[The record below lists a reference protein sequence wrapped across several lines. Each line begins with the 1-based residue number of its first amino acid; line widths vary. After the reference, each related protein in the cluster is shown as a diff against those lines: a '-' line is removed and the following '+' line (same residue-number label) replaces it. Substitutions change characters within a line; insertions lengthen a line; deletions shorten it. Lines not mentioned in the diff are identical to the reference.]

1 MAQLFGKNYQET
13 GKSSSPLLLRSNG
26 EIKLQWGNKFIDL
39 IKNGKLNS
47 QSDNILFTVSTKNDI
62 NKDGIYL
69 VTEDNSIWFSLNG
82 TILQLSNTDSDTT
95 YISYMVEQKTTAE
108 QKYQALTNIG
118 FYYKTL
124 EEAQQANLTAGII
137 FNQADNK
144 FYIIKEG
151 TITEYQNSSSSENL
165 SNLDELYIEDMHIY
179 KDGTMKINSTELTFY
194 IENNQTMTLQ
204 NSNIL
209 LNSRTTLYKGLYSVT
224 YKQNQSGY
232 GLYETD
238 SKSILEVDSI
248 KWRNIENELPT
259 LESTID
265 EIYDYNESN
274 VITSCKYYENNIK
287 GFLKYPNQ
295 YKVGDYIF
303 IALNVDYYTYVV
315 TITTSD
321 EEDGNQTLS
330 INQTVP
336 SDHIL
341 TLTDVNGVKY
351 SFSGSNTSITGKFN
365 DFESGIMYYN
375 DIEQPEFKIVFG
387 NNSNPKKQLI
397 EFKVL
402 NINQMENSII
412 FDANNESVKNFIID
426 KCYSSRVALSRPS
439 SLYIE
444 NNAITLKERTEKKKN
459 ELTDET
465 TISNITHTKIG
476 EVSEKQFEKQ
486 LNSENPSQYITN
498 QERPNVGIY
507 SDNLI
512 GLNPILYNSIF
523 KGSYPK
529 YTGNI
534 PEKPLDQ
541 TNDQNLLNLKWFKQL
556 YNQLIPIGTI
566 IMFNSIQ
573 NIPDGWHICDGTNG
587 TPNLIGKFIKAGT
600 LLETNETDLDQNN
613 YLTINQE
620 NLPDHSHGSL
630 FSEQEFLTSA
640 YLTKGSSEVS
650 GTFYSA
656 TEGTKIKVQTSYDTL
671 NINNSKVTF
680 DNTPIKVEP
689 NAYSLI
695 FIMKY
700 KDLD

>member
-95 YISYMVEQKTTAE
+95 YISYMTEQKTTAE

-124 EEAQQANLTAGII
+124 EEAQQANIVSGII
-137 FNQADNK
+137 
-144 FYIIKEG
+144 
-151 TITEYQNSSSSENL
+151 
-165 SNLDELYIEDMHIY
+165 YIEGDNSLYYIKDGNLTKYSTESIKQTSNNTFDEIFISDLHIY
-179 KDGTMKINSTELTFY
+179 KNGDMYINL
-194 IENNQTMTLQ
+194 NGQTVVRLQ
-204 NSNIL
+204 NNSVNVLKKLVPQKGIYSFNYDLNNGYALYGSN
-209 LNSRTTLYKGLYSVT
+209 
-224 YKQNQSGY
+224 
-232 GLYETD
+232 

-248 KWRNIENELPT
+248 YWRNIDKELPLT
-259 LESTID
+259 QPVID
-265 EIYDYNESN
+265 EQINYNQVN
-274 VITSCKYYENNIK
+274 IIKYYESIEFNYQIK

-303 IALNVDYYTYVV
+303 ITLNVDYYTYVV

-330 INQTVP
+330 INQAVP
-336 SDHIL
+336 SDYTLI
-341 TLTDVNGVKY
+341 LTDVNGVNY

-365 DFESGIMYYN
+365 DFESGIMYYK

-387 NNSNPKKQLI
+387 NNANPKKQLI

-402 NINQMENSII
+402 NINQTENSII

-426 KCYSSRVALSRPS
+426 KCYNSRVALSRPS

-444 NNAITLKERTEKKKN
+444 NNAITLKERTEKKN

-486 LNSENPSQYITN
+486 LNSENPSQDITN

-556 YNQLIPIGTI
+556 CNQLIPIGTI

-630 FSEQEFLTSA
+630 SSKQEFLTSA

-656 TEGTKIKVQTSYDTL
+656 TEGTKIKVQTSSDTL
-671 NINNSKVTF
+671 NISNSKVTF

>member
-82 TILQLSNTDSDTT
+82 TILQLSDSGTT
-95 YISYMVEQKTTAE
+95 YVSYMTEQKTTAE

-124 EEAQQANLTAGII
+124 EEAQQANIVSGII
-137 FNQADNK
+137 
-144 FYIIKEG
+144 
-151 TITEYQNSSSSENL
+151 
-165 SNLDELYIEDMHIY
+165 YIEGDNNLYYVKDGNLIKYSTESIKQTSDNTFDEIFISDLHIY
-179 KDGTMKINSTELTFY
+179 KNGDMY
-194 IENNQTMTLQ
+194 ISLNDQTVIRLQ
-204 NSNIL
+204 NNSVNIL
-209 LNSRTTLYKGLYSVT
+209 KKLVPQKDIYSFDYNLNKGYA
-224 YKQNQSGY
+224 
-232 GLYETD
+232 LYESN

-248 KWRNIENELPT
+248 HWRNIDNELPT
-259 LESTID
+259 MESIID
-265 EIYDYNESN
+265 EQINYNQAN
-274 VITSCKYYENNIK
+274 IIKYYESIESTSQIK
-287 GFLKYPNQ
+287 GFLKYTNQ
-295 YKVGDYIF
+295 YKVGDYVF

-321 EEDGNQTLS
+321 NGDQTLS

-336 SDHIL
+336 SDYIL

-351 SFSGSNTSITGKFN
+351 SFSGLKTSIIGKFN
-365 DFESGIMYYN
+365 DFKSGTMYYN
-375 DIEQPEFKIVFG
+375 GIEQPEFKIVFG
-387 NNSNPKKQLI
+387 NNANPKKQLI
-397 EFKVL
+397 EFKIL
-402 NINQMENSII
+402 NINQTENSII
-412 FDANNESVKNFIID
+412 FDVNNESLRDSIVNG
-426 KCYSSRVALSRPS
+426 CYNSRIALSRPS

-444 NNAITLKERTEKKKN
+444 NNAITLKERTEKRD
-459 ELTDET
+459 ELTDKT

-486 LNSENPSQYITN
+486 LNPSQNTTN

-534 PEKPLDQ
+534 PERPLDQ

-566 IMFNSIQ
+566 IMFNSTQ
-573 NIPDGWHICDGTNG
+573 NIPDGWHICDGHNG
-587 TPNLIGKFIKAGT
+587 TPNLIGKFIKAGESLT
-600 LLETNETDLDQNN
+600 TNETDLDQNN

-620 NLPDHSHGSL
+620 NLPNHSHGS
-630 FSEQEFLTSA
+630 SSSNQKFLTGA
-640 YLTKGSSEVS
+640 YLTEGSSGIS

-656 TEGTKIKVQTSYDTL
+656 TEGKQIKVETSSSTL
-671 NINNSKVTF
+671 NISDSKTTF
-680 DNTPIKVEP
+680 NNTPIKVEP

-695 FIMKY
+695 FIMKC

>member
-1 MAQLFGKNYQET
+1 MAQLFGKNYQEA

-47 QSDNILFTVSTKNDI
+47 QSDNVLFTVSTINDI

-82 TILQLSNTDSDTT
+82 TILQLSNSGTT
-95 YISYMVEQKTTAE
+95 YVSYMTEQKTTAE

-165 SNLDELYIEDMHIY
+165 SNLDELYIGDMRIY

-209 LNSRTTLYKGLYSVT
+209 LNSRATLYKGLYSVT

-232 GLYETD
+232 GLYETN

-265 EIYDYNESN
+265 EIYDYNEVN
-274 VITSCKYYENNIK
+274 VITSCENYEEKIK
-287 GFLKYPNQ
+287 GFLKYTNQ
-295 YKVGDYIF
+295 YKIGDYIF
-303 IALNVDYYTYVV
+303 IALDINYYTYVV

-321 EEDGNQTLS
+321 NGDQTLN

-336 SDHIL
+336 SNHIL
-341 TLTDVNGVKY
+341 TLTDVNGNKY
-351 SFSGSNTSITGKFN
+351 SFSGSDTSIIGKFN
-365 DFESGIMYYN
+365 DFKNGIMYYN
-375 DIEQPEFKIVFG
+375 GIEQPEFKVVFG
-387 NNSNPKKQLI
+387 ENTNPKKQLI

-402 NINQMENSII
+402 NINQTENSII
-412 FDANNESVKNFIID
+412 FNTDNENLRNSIID
-426 KCYSSRVALSRPS
+426 ECYNSRVALSRPS

-444 NNAITLKERTEKKKN
+444 NNVITLKERTEKKN
-459 ELTDET
+459 ELTDKI
-465 TISNITHTKIG
+465 TIQDITHTKIG
-476 EVSEKQFEKQ
+476 EVSEKQFDKQ
-486 LNSENPSQYITN
+486 LNPVDSSQNTIN

-507 SDNLI
+507 TDNLI
-512 GLNPILYNSIF
+512 GLNPILYNGIF

-529 YTGNI
+529 YTGNV

-556 YNQLIPIGTI
+556 YNQLIPVGTI
-566 IMFNSIQ
+566 IMFNNTQ
-573 NIPDGWHICDGTNG
+573 NIPNGWHICDGTNG

-600 LLETNETDLDQNN
+600 SLAINKTDLDQNN
-613 YLTINQE
+613 YLTIKQE
-620 NLPDHSHGSL
+620 NLPNHSHGSL
-630 FSEQEFLTSA
+630 SSKQEFLTSA
-640 YLTKGSSEVS
+640 YLTKGNSGIS

-656 TEGTKIKVQTSYDTL
+656 TEGAEIKVQTSSNTL
-671 NINNSKVTF
+671 NISDSKITF
-680 DNTPIKVEP
+680 ENTPIKVEP

>member
-47 QSDNILFTVSTKNDI
+47 QSDNILFTVSTTNDI

-69 VTEDNSIWFSLNG
+69 VTKDNSIWFSLNG
-82 TILQLSNTDSDTT
+82 TILQLSDSGTT
-95 YISYMVEQKTTAE
+95 YVSYMTEQKTTAE

-124 EEAQQANLTAGII
+124 EEAQQANLTTGII

-144 FYIIKEG
+144 LYIIKEG
-151 TITEYQNSSSSENL
+151 TVTEYQNSSSSENL
-165 SNLDELYIEDMHIY
+165 SNLNELRIGDMRIY

-194 IENNQTMTLQ
+194 IENNQAITLQ
-204 NSNIL
+204 NSTIL
-209 LNSRTTLYKGLYSVT
+209 LNLRTTFYKGLYSAT
-224 YKQNQSGY
+224 YKQSESGY

-238 SKSILEVDSI
+238 SKSVLEVDSI
-248 KWRNIENELPT
+248 KWRNMENELPT
-259 LESTID
+259 LESTMD
-265 EIYDYNESN
+265 EIYDYNEPN
-274 VITSCKYYENNIK
+274 VITSCEYYENSIK
-287 GFLKYPNQ
+287 GFLKYTNQ

-303 IALNVDYYTYVV
+303 ITLGIDYYTYIV

-321 EEDGNQTLS
+321 NGDQTLS

-336 SDHIL
+336 LDYTL
-341 TLTDVNGVKY
+341 VLTDVNGHEY
-351 SFSGSNTSITGKFN
+351 SFSGSDTFITGKFD
-365 DFESGIMYYN
+365 DFKSGIMYYN
-375 DIEQPEFKIVFG
+375 GIEQPEFRIGFG
-387 NNSNPKKQLI
+387 ENANFKKQLI
-397 EFKVL
+397 EFKIL
-402 NINQMENSII
+402 DISQAENYII
-412 FDANNESVKNFIID
+412 FNADNESLRDSIID
-426 KCYSSRVALSRPS
+426 KCYNSRVALSRPS

-444 NNAITLKERTEKKKN
+444 NNAITLKERTEKKN
-459 ELTDET
+459 ELTDKT
-465 TISNITHTKIG
+465 TISSITHTKIG

-486 LNSENPSQYITN
+486 LNPSQDTTN
-498 QERPNVGIY
+498 QERPSVGIY

-512 GLNPILYNSIF
+512 GLNPILYNGIF
-523 KGSYPK
+523 KGNYPK
-529 YTGNI
+529 YTGNV
-534 PEKPLDQ
+534 PEKLLDQ

-566 IMFNSIQ
+566 IMFNSTQ
-573 NIPDGWHICDGTNG
+573 NIPDGWYICDGTNG
-587 TPNLIGKFIKAGT
+587 TPNLIGKFIKAGSS
-600 LLETNETDLDQNN
+600 LEINETDLDQNN
-613 YLTINQE
+613 YLTIKQE
-620 NLPDHSHGSL
+620 NLPNHSHGSL
-630 FSEQEFLTSA
+630 SSEQEFLTNA
-640 YLTKGSSEVS
+640 HLTKGSSEID

-656 TEGTKIKVQTSYDTL
+656 TEGTKIKVQTSSDTL
-671 NINNSKVTF
+671 NISNSETTF

>member
-95 YISYMVEQKTTAE
+95 YISYMTEQKTTAE

-124 EEAQQANLTAGII
+124 EEAQQANIVSGII
-137 FNQADNK
+137 
-144 FYIIKEG
+144 
-151 TITEYQNSSSSENL
+151 
-165 SNLDELYIEDMHIY
+165 YIEGDNSLYYIKDGNLTKYSTESIKQTSNNTFDEIFISDLHIY
-179 KDGTMKINSTELTFY
+179 KNGDMYINL
-194 IENNQTMTLQ
+194 NGQTVVRLQ
-204 NSNIL
+204 NNSVNVLKKLVPQKGVYSFNYDLNNGYALYGSN
-209 LNSRTTLYKGLYSVT
+209 
-224 YKQNQSGY
+224 
-232 GLYETD
+232 

-248 KWRNIENELPT
+248 YWRNIDKELPLT
-259 LESTID
+259 QPVID
-265 EIYDYNESN
+265 EQINYNQVN
-274 VITSCKYYENNIK
+274 IIKYYESIEFNYQIK

-303 IALNVDYYTYVV
+303 ITLNVDYYTYVV

-330 INQTVP
+330 INQAVP
-336 SDHIL
+336 SDYTLI
-341 TLTDVNGVKY
+341 LTDVNGVNY

-365 DFESGIMYYN
+365 DFESGIMYYK

-387 NNSNPKKQLI
+387 NNANPKKQLI

-402 NINQMENSII
+402 NINQTENSII

-426 KCYSSRVALSRPS
+426 KCYNSRVTLSRPS

-444 NNAITLKERTEKKKN
+444 NNAITLKERTEKKN

-486 LNSENPSQYITN
+486 LNSENPSQDITN

-534 PEKPLDQ
+534 PEKLLDQ

-630 FSEQEFLTSA
+630 SSKQEFLTSA

-656 TEGTKIKVQTSYDTL
+656 TEGTKIKVQTSSDTL
-671 NINNSKVTF
+671 NISNSKVTF

>member
-47 QSDNILFTVSTKNDI
+47 QSDNILFTVSTIDDI

-82 TILQLSNTDSDTT
+82 TILQLSDSGTT
-95 YISYMVEQKTTAE
+95 YVSYMTEQKTTAE

-124 EEAQQANLTAGII
+124 EEVQQANLTAGII

-165 SNLDELYIEDMHIY
+165 SNLDELYIGDMHIY

-209 LNSRTTLYKGLYSVT
+209 LNSRATLYKGLYSVT

-265 EIYDYNESN
+265 EIYDYNEVN
-274 VITSCKYYENNIK
+274 VITSCENYDEKIK
-287 GFLKYPNQ
+287 GFLKYTNQ
-295 YKVGDYIF
+295 YKIGDYIF
-303 IALNVDYYTYVV
+303 IALDIDYYTYVV

-330 INQTVP
+330 INQAVP
-336 SDHIL
+336 SDYTLI
-341 TLTDVNGVKY
+341 LTDVNGVKY

-365 DFESGIMYYN
+365 DFENGIMYYK

-444 NNAITLKERTEKKKN
+444 NNAITLKERTEKKN

-486 LNSENPSQYITN
+486 LNLSQDITN

-630 FSEQEFLTSA
+630 SSEQEFLTSA

-656 TEGTKIKVQTSYDTL
+656 TEGTKIKVQTSSDTL

>member
-1 MAQLFGKNYQET
+1 MAQLFGKNYQEA

-95 YISYMVEQKTTAE
+95 YISYMIEQKTTAE

-124 EEAQQANLTAGII
+124 EEAQQANIVSGII
-137 FNQADNK
+137 
-144 FYIIKEG
+144 
-151 TITEYQNSSSSENL
+151 
-165 SNLDELYIEDMHIY
+165 YIEGDNSLYYIKDGNLIKYSTESIKQTSNNTFDEIFISDLHIY
-179 KDGTMKINSTELTFY
+179 KNGDMYINL
-194 IENNQTMTLQ
+194 NDQTVVRLQ
-204 NSNIL
+204 NNSVNVLKKLVPQKDIYSFNYD
-209 LNSRTTLYKGLYSVT
+209 LN
-224 YKQNQSGY
+224 NGY
-232 GLYETD
+232 ALYESN

-248 KWRNIENELPT
+248 YWRNIDKELPLT
-259 LESTID
+259 QPVID
-265 EIYDYNESN
+265 EQINYNQVN
-274 VITSCKYYENNIK
+274 IIKYYESIESNYQIK

-303 IALNVDYYTYVV
+303 IALNVDYYTYIV

-426 KCYSSRVALSRPS
+426 KCYNSRVALSRPS

-444 NNAITLKERTEKKKN
+444 NNAITLKERTEKKN

-486 LNSENPSQYITN
+486 LNLSQDITN

-566 IMFNSIQ
+566 IMFNNIQ

-630 FSEQEFLTSA
+630 SSEQEFLTSA

-656 TEGTKIKVQTSYDTL
+656 TEGTKIKVQTSSDTL
-671 NINNSKVTF
+671 NISNSKVTF

>member
-82 TILQLSNTDSDTT
+82 TILQLSDSGTT
-95 YISYMVEQKTTAE
+95 YVSYMTEQKTTSE

-124 EEAQQANLTAGII
+124 EEAQQANIVSGII
-137 FNQADNK
+137 
-144 FYIIKEG
+144 
-151 TITEYQNSSSSENL
+151 
-165 SNLDELYIEDMHIY
+165 YIEGDNNLYYVKDGNLIKYSTESIKQTSSNTFDEIFISDLHIY
-179 KDGTMKINSTELTFY
+179 KNGDMYISLNDQTVIRLQNNSVNILKKLVPQKDIYSFDY
-194 IENNQTMTLQ
+194 DLNKGYALYENN
-204 NSNIL
+204 
-209 LNSRTTLYKGLYSVT
+209 
-224 YKQNQSGY
+224 
-232 GLYETD
+232 

-248 KWRNIENELPT
+248 HWRNIDNELPT
-259 LESTID
+259 MESIID
-265 EIYDYNESN
+265 EQINYNQAN
-274 VITSCKYYENNIK
+274 IIKYYEPIESTSQIK
-287 GFLKYPNQ
+287 GFLKYTNQ
-295 YKVGDYIF
+295 YKVGDYVF
-303 IALNVDYYTYVV
+303 IALNADYYTYVV

-321 EEDGNQTLS
+321 NGDQTLS

-336 SDHIL
+336 IDYIL

-351 SFSGSNTSITGKFN
+351 SFSGSNTSIIGKFN
-365 DFESGIMYYN
+365 DFKSGIMYYN
-375 DIEQPEFKIVFG
+375 GIEQPEFRIVFG

-397 EFKVL
+397 EFKIL
-402 NINQMENSII
+402 NINQTENSII
-412 FDANNESVKNFIID
+412 FDVNNESLRDSIVNG
-426 KCYSSRVALSRPS
+426 CYNSRVALSRPS

-444 NNAITLKERTEKKKN
+444 NNAITLKERTEKKN
-459 ELTDET
+459 ELTDKT

-486 LNSENPSQYITN
+486 LNPSQDTTN

-541 TNDQNLLNLKWFKQL
+541 ANDQNLLNLKWFKQL

-566 IMFNSIQ
+566 IMFNSSQ
-573 NIPDGWHICDGTNG
+573 NIPDGWCICDGSNG
-587 TPNLIGKFIKAGT
+587 TPNLIDKFIKAGT
-600 LLETNETDLDQNN
+600 ALKEESV
-613 YLTINQE
+613 E
-620 NLPDHSHGSL
+620 
-630 FSEQEFLTSA
+630 
-640 YLTKGSSEVS
+640 LTKYTNSTETPGETTS
-650 GTFYSA
+650 GQ
-656 TEGTKIKVQTSYDTL
+656 TE
-671 NINNSKVTF
+671 
-680 DNTPIKVEP
+680 DNKYKLD
-689 NAYSLI
+689 AYSLI

>member
-39 IKNGKLNS
+39 IKNGKLNN
-47 QSDNILFTVSTKNDI
+47 QSDNILFTVSTTNDI

-82 TILQLSNTDSDTT
+82 TILQLSDSGTT
-95 YISYMVEQKTTAE
+95 YISYMTEQKTTAE

-124 EEAQQANLTAGII
+124 EEAQQANLTTGII

-144 FYIIKEG
+144 LYIIKEG
-151 TITEYQNSSSSENL
+151 TVTEYQNSSSSENL
-165 SNLDELYIEDMHIY
+165 SNLNELHIGDMRIY

-194 IENNQTMTLQ
+194 IENNQTITLQ

-209 LNSRTTLYKGLYSVT
+209 LNSRTTFYKGLYSAT

-274 VITSCKYYENNIK
+274 VITSCEYYENNIK
-287 GFLKYPNQ
+287 GFLKYTNQ
-295 YKVGDYIF
+295 YKIGDYIF
-303 IALNVDYYTYVV
+303 ITLGIDYYTYIV

-321 EEDGNQTLS
+321 NGDQTLS

-336 SDHIL
+336 SEYIL

-351 SFSGSNTSITGKFN
+351 SFSESDTSIIGKFN
-365 DFESGIMYYN
+365 DFKSGIMYYN
-375 DIEQPEFKIVFG
+375 GIEQPEFKIVFG
-387 NNSNPKKQLI
+387 NNANPKKQLI
-397 EFKVL
+397 EFKIL
-402 NINQMENSII
+402 NTNQTENSII
-412 FDANNESVKNFIID
+412 FDVNNESLRDSIVNG
-426 KCYSSRVALSRPS
+426 CYNSRVALSRPS

-444 NNAITLKERTEKKKN
+444 NNAITLKERTEKKN
-459 ELTDET
+459 ELTDKT

-486 LNSENPSQYITN
+486 LNLKDTN

-541 TNDQNLLNLKWFKQL
+541 INDQNLLNLKWFKQL

-600 LLETNETDLDQNN
+600 SLKTNKTDLDQNN

-620 NLPDHSHGSL
+620 NLPNHSHGSL
-630 FSEQEFLTSA
+630 SSKQEFLTSA
-640 YLTKGSSEVS
+640 YLTKGSSGIS

-656 TEGTKIKVQTSYDTL
+656 TEGSEIKVATSSDTL
-671 NINNSKVTF
+671 NISDSKTTF
-680 DNTPIKVEP
+680 NNTPIKVEP

>member
-95 YISYMVEQKTTAE
+95 YISYMTEQKTTAE

-124 EEAQQANLTAGII
+124 EEAQQANIVSGII
-137 FNQADNK
+137 
-144 FYIIKEG
+144 
-151 TITEYQNSSSSENL
+151 
-165 SNLDELYIEDMHIY
+165 YIEGDNSLYYIKDGNLTKYSTESIKQTSNNTFDEIFISDLHIY
-179 KDGTMKINSTELTFY
+179 KNGDMYINL
-194 IENNQTMTLQ
+194 NGQTVVRLQ
-204 NSNIL
+204 NNSVNVLKKLVPQKGVYSFNYDLNNGYALYGSN
-209 LNSRTTLYKGLYSVT
+209 
-224 YKQNQSGY
+224 
-232 GLYETD
+232 

-248 KWRNIENELPT
+248 YWRNIDKELPLT
-259 LESTID
+259 QPVID
-265 EIYDYNESN
+265 EQINYNQVN
-274 VITSCKYYENNIK
+274 IIKYYESIEFNYQIK

-303 IALNVDYYTYVV
+303 ITLNVDYYTYVV

-330 INQTVP
+330 INQAVP
-336 SDHIL
+336 SDYTLI
-341 TLTDVNGVKY
+341 LTDVNGVNY

-365 DFESGIMYYN
+365 DFESGIMYYK

-387 NNSNPKKQLI
+387 NNANPKKQLI

-402 NINQMENSII
+402 NINQTENSII

-426 KCYSSRVALSRPS
+426 KCYNSRVTLSRPS

-444 NNAITLKERTEKKKN
+444 NNAITLKERTEKKN

-486 LNSENPSQYITN
+486 LNSENPSQDITN

-556 YNQLIPIGTI
+556 CNQLIPIGTI

-630 FSEQEFLTSA
+630 SSKQEFLTSA

-656 TEGTKIKVQTSYDTL
+656 TEGTKIKVQTSSDTL
-671 NINNSKVTF
+671 NISNSKVTF

>member
-82 TILQLSNTDSDTT
+82 TILQLSDSGTT
-95 YISYMVEQKTTAE
+95 YISYMTEQKTTAE

-124 EEAQQANLTAGII
+124 EEAQQANLTTGII

-144 FYIIKEG
+144 LYIIKEG

-165 SNLDELYIEDMHIY
+165 SNLDELYIGDMHIY

-194 IENNQTMTLQ
+194 IENNQTITLQ
-204 NSNIL
+204 NNNIL
-209 LNSRTTLYKGLYSVT
+209 LNSRATLYKGLYSVT

-274 VITSCKYYENNIK
+274 VITSCEYYENNIK
-287 GFLKYPNQ
+287 GFLKYTNQ
-295 YKVGDYIF
+295 YKIGDYIF
-303 IALNVDYYTYVV
+303 ITLGIDYYTYVV

-321 EEDGNQTLS
+321 NGDQTLS
-330 INQTVP
+330 INQIVP
-336 SDHIL
+336 LDYIL

-351 SFSGSNTSITGKFN
+351 SFSESNTSIIGKFN
-365 DFESGIMYYN
+365 DFKSGIMYYN
-375 DIEQPEFKIVFG
+375 GIEQPEFKIVFG
-387 NNSNPKKQLI
+387 NNANPKKQLI
-397 EFKVL
+397 EFKIL
-402 NINQMENSII
+402 NTNQTENSII
-412 FDANNESVKNFIID
+412 FDVNNESLRDSIVNG
-426 KCYSSRVALSRPS
+426 CYNSRVALSRSS

-444 NNAITLKERTEKKKN
+444 NNAITLKERTEEKN
-459 ELTDET
+459 ELTDKT

-486 LNSENPSQYITN
+486 LNLKDTN

-541 TNDQNLLNLKWFKQL
+541 INDQNLLNLKWFKQL

-600 LLETNETDLDQNN
+600 SLETNKTDLDQNN

-620 NLPDHSHGSL
+620 NLPNHSHGSL
-630 FSEQEFLTSA
+630 SSKQEFLTSA
-640 YLTKGSSEVS
+640 YLTKGSSGIS

-656 TEGTKIKVQTSYDTL
+656 TEGSEIKVATSSDTL
-671 NINNSKVTF
+671 NISDSKTTF
-680 DNTPIKVEP
+680 NNTPIKVEP

>member
-1 MAQLFGKNYQET
+1 MAQLFGKNYQEA

-95 YISYMVEQKTTAE
+95 YISYMTEQKTTAE

-124 EEAQQANLTAGII
+124 EEAQQANIVSGII
-137 FNQADNK
+137 
-144 FYIIKEG
+144 
-151 TITEYQNSSSSENL
+151 
-165 SNLDELYIEDMHIY
+165 YIEGDNSLYYIKDGNLTKYSTESIKQTSSNTFDEIFISDLHIY
-179 KDGTMKINSTELTFY
+179 KNGDMYINL
-194 IENNQTMTLQ
+194 NDQTVVRLQ
-204 NSNIL
+204 NNSVNVLKKLVPQKDIYSFNYD
-209 LNSRTTLYKGLYSVT
+209 LN
-224 YKQNQSGY
+224 NGY
-232 GLYETD
+232 ALYESN

-248 KWRNIENELPT
+248 YWRNIDKELPLT
-259 LESTID
+259 QSVID
-265 EIYDYNESN
+265 EQINYNQAN
-274 VITSCKYYENNIK
+274 VIKYYESIESNYQIK

-303 IALNVDYYTYVV
+303 IALNVDYYTYIV

-351 SFSGSNTSITGKFN
+351 SFSGSDTSITGKFN
-365 DFESGIMYYN
+365 DFESGTMYYN
-375 DIEQPEFKIVFG
+375 DIEQPEFKVVFG
-387 NNSNPKKQLI
+387 NNANPKKQLI

-402 NINQMENSII
+402 SINQTENSII
-412 FDANNESVKNFIID
+412 FNTNNESLRNSIID
-426 KCYSSRVALSRPS
+426 KCYNSRVALSRPS

-444 NNAITLKERTEKKKN
+444 NNAITLKERIEKKN
-459 ELTDET
+459 ELTDKT

-486 LNSENPSQYITN
+486 LNLSQNTTN

-529 YTGNI
+529 YTGNV

-630 FSEQEFLTSA
+630 SSEQEFLTSA
-640 YLTKGSSEVS
+640 YLTKGSSEIS

-656 TEGTKIKVQTSYDTL
+656 TEGTKIKVQTSSDTL
-671 NINNSKVTF
+671 NISNSKVTF

>member
-47 QSDNILFTVSTKNDI
+47 QSDNILFTVSTIDDI

-69 VTEDNSIWFSLNG
+69 VTGDNSIWFSLNG
-82 TILQLSNTDSDTT
+82 TILQLSDSGTT
-95 YISYMVEQKTTAE
+95 YVSYMTEQKTTAE

-124 EEAQQANLTAGII
+124 EEVQQANLTAGII

-165 SNLDELYIEDMHIY
+165 SNLDELYIGDMHIY

-209 LNSRTTLYKGLYSVT
+209 LNSRATLYKGLYSVT

-265 EIYDYNESN
+265 EIYDYNEVN
-274 VITSCKYYENNIK
+274 VITSCENYDEKIK
-287 GFLKYPNQ
+287 GFLKYTNQ
-295 YKVGDYIF
+295 YKIGDYIF
-303 IALNVDYYTYVV
+303 IALDIDYYTYVV
-315 TITTSD
+315 TIATSD
-321 EEDGNQTLS
+321 NGDQTLS

-336 SDHIL
+336 SNHIL
-341 TLTDVNGVKY
+341 TLTDVSGNKY
-351 SFSGSNTSITGKFN
+351 SFSGSDTSIIGKFN
-365 DFESGIMYYN
+365 DFKSGVMYYN

-387 NNSNPKKQLI
+387 ENTNPKKQLI

-402 NINQMENSII
+402 DINQTENSIV
-412 FDANNESVKNFIID
+412 FNTSNESLRNSIID
-426 KCYSSRVALSRPS
+426 GCYNSRVALSRPS

-444 NNAITLKERTEKKKN
+444 NNTITLKERTEKKN

-486 LNSENPSQYITN
+486 LNPSQDTIN
-498 QERPNVGIY
+498 QERPDVGIY
-507 SDNLI
+507 TDNLI
-512 GLNPILYNSIF
+512 GLNPILYNGIF

-529 YTGNI
+529 YTGNV

-566 IMFNSIQ
+566 IMFNSTQ

-600 LLETNETDLDQNN
+600 SLETNETDLDQNN
-613 YLTINQE
+613 YLTIKQE
-620 NLPDHSHGSL
+620 NLPNHSHGSL
-630 FSEQEFLTSA
+630 SSKQEFLTSA
-640 YLTKGSSEVS
+640 YLTKGSSEIS

-656 TEGTKIKVQTSYDTL
+656 TEGTKIKVQTSSDTL
-671 NINNSKVTF
+671 NISNSETTF

>member
-1 MAQLFGKNYQET
+1 MAQLFGKNYQEA

-95 YISYMVEQKTTAE
+95 YISYMIEQKTTAE

-124 EEAQQANLTAGII
+124 EEAQQANIVSGII
-137 FNQADNK
+137 
-144 FYIIKEG
+144 
-151 TITEYQNSSSSENL
+151 
-165 SNLDELYIEDMHIY
+165 YIEGDNSLYYIKDGNLIKYSTESIKQTSNNTFDEIFISDLHIY
-179 KDGTMKINSTELTFY
+179 KNGDMYINL
-194 IENNQTMTLQ
+194 NDQTVVRLQ
-204 NSNIL
+204 NNSVNVLKKLVPQKGIYSFNYD
-209 LNSRTTLYKGLYSVT
+209 LN
-224 YKQNQSGY
+224 NGY
-232 GLYETD
+232 ALYESN

-248 KWRNIENELPT
+248 YWRNIDKELPLT
-259 LESTID
+259 QPVID
-265 EIYDYNESN
+265 EQINYNQAN
-274 VITSCKYYENNIK
+274 IIKYYESIESNYQIK

-330 INQTVP
+330 INQAVP
-336 SDHIL
+336 SDYTLI
-341 TLTDVNGVKY
+341 LTDVNGVNY
-351 SFSGSNTSITGKFN
+351 SFSGSDTSITGKFN

-412 FDANNESVKNFIID
+412 FDANNKSVKNFIID
-426 KCYSSRVALSRPS
+426 KCYNSRVALSRPS

-444 NNAITLKERTEKKKN
+444 NNAITLKERTEKKN

-556 YNQLIPIGTI
+556 CNQLIPIGTI
-566 IMFNSIQ
+566 IMFNNIQ

-640 YLTKGSSEVS
+640 YLTKGSSEIS

-656 TEGTKIKVQTSYDTL
+656 TEGTKIKVQTSSDTL
-671 NINNSKVTF
+671 NISNSKVTF

>member
-95 YISYMVEQKTTAE
+95 YISYMTEQKTTAE

-124 EEAQQANLTAGII
+124 EEAQQANIVSGII
-137 FNQADNK
+137 
-144 FYIIKEG
+144 
-151 TITEYQNSSSSENL
+151 
-165 SNLDELYIEDMHIY
+165 YIEGDNSLYYIKDGNLTKYSTESIKQTSNNTFDEIFISDLHIY
-179 KDGTMKINSTELTFY
+179 KNGDMYINL
-194 IENNQTMTLQ
+194 NGQTVVRLQ
-204 NSNIL
+204 NNSVNVLKKLVPQKGVYSFNYDLNNGYALYGSN
-209 LNSRTTLYKGLYSVT
+209 
-224 YKQNQSGY
+224 
-232 GLYETD
+232 

-248 KWRNIENELPT
+248 YWRNIDKELPLT
-259 LESTID
+259 QSVID
-265 EIYDYNESN
+265 EQINYNQVN
-274 VITSCKYYENNIK
+274 IIKYYESIEFNYQIK

-303 IALNVDYYTYVV
+303 ITLNVDYYTYVV

-330 INQTVP
+330 INQAVP
-336 SDHIL
+336 SDYTLI
-341 TLTDVNGVKY
+341 LTDVNGVNY

-365 DFESGIMYYN
+365 DFESGIMYYK

-387 NNSNPKKQLI
+387 NNANPKKQLI

-402 NINQMENSII
+402 NINQTENSII

-426 KCYSSRVALSRPS
+426 KCYNSRVTLSRPS

-444 NNAITLKERTEKKKN
+444 NNAITLKERTEKKN

-486 LNSENPSQYITN
+486 LNSENPSQDITN

-630 FSEQEFLTSA
+630 SSKQEFLTSA

-656 TEGTKIKVQTSYDTL
+656 TEGTKIKVQTSSDTL
-671 NINNSKVTF
+671 NISNSKVTF

>member
-95 YISYMVEQKTTAE
+95 YISYMTEQKTTAE

-124 EEAQQANLTAGII
+124 EEAQQANIVSGII
-137 FNQADNK
+137 
-144 FYIIKEG
+144 
-151 TITEYQNSSSSENL
+151 
-165 SNLDELYIEDMHIY
+165 YIEGDNSLYYIKDGNLTKYSTESIKQTSNNTFDEIFISDLHIY
-179 KDGTMKINSTELTFY
+179 KNGDMYINL
-194 IENNQTMTLQ
+194 NGQTVVRLQ
-204 NSNIL
+204 NNSVNVLKKLVPQKGVYSFNYDLNNGYALYGSN
-209 LNSRTTLYKGLYSVT
+209 
-224 YKQNQSGY
+224 
-232 GLYETD
+232 

-248 KWRNIENELPT
+248 YWRNIDKELPLT
-259 LESTID
+259 QPVID
-265 EIYDYNESN
+265 EQINYNQVN
-274 VITSCKYYENNIK
+274 IIKYYESIEFNYQIK

-303 IALNVDYYTYVV
+303 ITLNVDYYTYVV

-330 INQTVP
+330 INQAVP
-336 SDHIL
+336 SDYTLI
-341 TLTDVNGVKY
+341 LTDVNGVNY

-365 DFESGIMYYN
+365 DFESGIMYYK

-387 NNSNPKKQLI
+387 NNANPKKQLI

-402 NINQMENSII
+402 NINQTENSII

-426 KCYSSRVALSRPS
+426 KCYNSRVTLSRPS

-444 NNAITLKERTEKKKN
+444 NNAITLKERTEKKN

-476 EVSEKQFEKQ
+476 EISEKQFEKQ
-486 LNSENPSQYITN
+486 LNFENPSQDITN

-630 FSEQEFLTSA
+630 SSKQEFLTSA

-656 TEGTKIKVQTSYDTL
+656 TEGTKIKVQTSSDTL
-671 NINNSKVTF
+671 NISNSKVTF

>member
-82 TILQLSNTDSDTT
+82 TILQLSDSGTT
-95 YISYMVEQKTTAE
+95 YVSYMTEQKTTAE

-151 TITEYQNSSSSENL
+151 TITEYKNSSSSENL
-165 SNLDELYIEDMHIY
+165 SNLDELYIGDMHIY

-194 IENNQTMTLQ
+194 IENNQTITLQ

-209 LNSRTTLYKGLYSVT
+209 LNSRATLYKGLYSVT

-232 GLYETD
+232 GLYETN

-265 EIYDYNESN
+265 EIYDHNESN
-274 VITSCKYYENNIK
+274 VITSCEYYENDIK
-287 GFLKYPNQ
+287 GFLKYTNQ
-295 YKVGDYIF
+295 YKVGDYVF

-321 EEDGNQTLS
+321 NGDQTLS

-336 SDHIL
+336 LDHIL

-351 SFSGSNTSITGKFN
+351 SFSGSNTSIIGKFN
-365 DFESGIMYYN
+365 DFKSGIMYYN
-375 DIEQPEFKIVFG
+375 GIKQPEFKIVFG
-387 NNSNPKKQLI
+387 NNANPKKQLI
-397 EFKVL
+397 EFKIL
-402 NINQMENSII
+402 NINQTENSII
-412 FDANNESVKNFIID
+412 FDVNNESLRDSIVNG
-426 KCYSSRVALSRPS
+426 CYNSRVALSRPS

-444 NNAITLKERTEKKKN
+444 NNAIILKERTEKKN
-459 ELTDET
+459 ELTDKT

-486 LNSENPSQYITN
+486 LNPSQERPN
-498 QERPNVGIY
+498 QERPSVGIY

-512 GLNPILYNSIF
+512 GLNPILYNGIF

-534 PEKPLDQ
+534 PENPLDQ
-541 TNDQNLLNLKWFKQL
+541 NNDQNLLNLKWFKQL

-566 IMFNSIQ
+566 IMFNSAQ
-573 NIPDGWHICDGTNG
+573 NIPDGWHICDGSNG
-587 TPNLIGKFIKAGT
+587 TPNLIGKFIKAGNS
-600 LLETNETDLDQNN
+600 LKPNETNLDKDN
-613 YLTINQE
+613 YLTIKQE
-620 NLPDHSHGSL
+620 NLPNHSHGS
-630 FSEQEFLTSA
+630 SSSDQRFLTSA
-640 YLTKGSSEVS
+640 YLTEGSSGIS

-656 TEGTKIKVQTSYDTL
+656 TEGKQIKVTTSSSTL
-671 NINNSKVTF
+671 NISDSKTTF
-680 DNTPIKVEP
+680 KNTPIKVEP

>member
-47 QSDNILFTVSTKNDI
+47 QSDNVLFTVSTINDI

-82 TILQLSNTDSDTT
+82 TILQLSNSGTT
-95 YISYMVEQKTTAE
+95 YVSYMTEQKTTAE

-165 SNLDELYIEDMHIY
+165 SNLDELYIGDMRIY

-209 LNSRTTLYKGLYSVT
+209 LNSRATLYKGLYSVT

-232 GLYETD
+232 GLYETN

-265 EIYDYNESN
+265 EIYDYNEVN
-274 VITSCKYYENNIK
+274 VITSCENYEEKIK
-287 GFLKYPNQ
+287 GFLKYTNQ
-295 YKVGDYIF
+295 YKIGDYIF
-303 IALNVDYYTYVV
+303 IALDINYYTYVV

-321 EEDGNQTLS
+321 NGDQTLN

-336 SDHIL
+336 SNHIL
-341 TLTDVNGVKY
+341 TLTDVNGNKY
-351 SFSGSNTSITGKFN
+351 SFSGSDTSIIGKFN
-365 DFESGIMYYN
+365 DFKNGIMYYN
-375 DIEQPEFKIVFG
+375 GIEQPEFKVVFG
-387 NNSNPKKQLI
+387 ENTNPKKQLI

-402 NINQMENSII
+402 NINQTENSII
-412 FDANNESVKNFIID
+412 FNTDNENLRNSIID
-426 KCYSSRVALSRPS
+426 ECYNSRVALSRPS

-444 NNAITLKERTEKKKN
+444 NNVITLKERTEKKN
-459 ELTDET
+459 ELTDKI
-465 TISNITHTKIG
+465 TIQDITHTKIG
-476 EVSEKQFEKQ
+476 EVSEKQFDKQ
-486 LNSENPSQYITN
+486 LNPVDSSQNTIN

-507 SDNLI
+507 TDNLI
-512 GLNPILYNSIF
+512 GLNPILYNGIF

-529 YTGNI
+529 YTGNV

-556 YNQLIPIGTI
+556 YNQLIPVGTI
-566 IMFNSIQ
+566 IMFNNTQ
-573 NIPDGWHICDGTNG
+573 NIPNGWHICDGTNG

-600 LLETNETDLDQNN
+600 SLAINKTDLDQNN
-613 YLTINQE
+613 YLTIKQE
-620 NLPDHSHGSL
+620 NLPNHSHGSL
-630 FSEQEFLTSA
+630 SSKQEFLTSA
-640 YLTKGSSEVS
+640 YLTKGNSGIS

-656 TEGTKIKVQTSYDTL
+656 TEGAEIKVQTSSNTL
-671 NINNSKVTF
+671 NISDSKITF
-680 DNTPIKVEP
+680 ENTPIKVEP

>member
-1 MAQLFGKNYQET
+1 MAQLFGKNYQEA

-95 YISYMVEQKTTAE
+95 YISYMIEQKTTAE

-124 EEAQQANLTAGII
+124 EEAQQANIVSGII
-137 FNQADNK
+137 
-144 FYIIKEG
+144 
-151 TITEYQNSSSSENL
+151 
-165 SNLDELYIEDMHIY
+165 YIEGDNSLYYIKDGNLTKYSTESIKQTSNNTFDEIFISDLHIY
-179 KDGTMKINSTELTFY
+179 KNGDMYINL
-194 IENNQTMTLQ
+194 NDQTVVRLQ
-204 NSNIL
+204 NNSVNVLKKLVPQKDIYSFNYD
-209 LNSRTTLYKGLYSVT
+209 LN
-224 YKQNQSGY
+224 NGY
-232 GLYETD
+232 ALYESN

-248 KWRNIENELPT
+248 YWRNIDKELPLT
-259 LESTID
+259 QPVID
-265 EIYDYNESN
+265 EQINYNQVN
-274 VITSCKYYENNIK
+274 IIKYYESIESNYQIK

-321 EEDGNQTLS
+321 EEDGNQTLN
-330 INQTVP
+330 INQAVP
-336 SDHIL
+336 SDYTLI
-341 TLTDVNGVKY
+341 LTDVNGVNY
-351 SFSGSNTSITGKFN
+351 SFSGSDTSITGKFN

-402 NINQMENSII
+402 NINQAENSII

-426 KCYSSRVALSRPS
+426 KCYNSRVTLSRPS

-444 NNAITLKERTEKKKN
+444 NNAITLKERTEKKN

-486 LNSENPSQYITN
+486 LNPSQDTTN

-566 IMFNSIQ
+566 IMFNNIQ

-630 FSEQEFLTSA
+630 SSEQEFLTSA

-656 TEGTKIKVQTSYDTL
+656 TEGTKIKVQTSSDTL
-671 NINNSKVTF
+671 NISNSKVTF

>member
-95 YISYMVEQKTTAE
+95 YISYMTEQKTTAE

-124 EEAQQANLTAGII
+124 EEAQQANIVSGII
-137 FNQADNK
+137 
-144 FYIIKEG
+144 
-151 TITEYQNSSSSENL
+151 
-165 SNLDELYIEDMHIY
+165 YIEGDNSLYYIKDGNLTKYSTESIKQTSNNTFDEIFISDLHIY
-179 KDGTMKINSTELTFY
+179 KNGDMYINL
-194 IENNQTMTLQ
+194 NGQTVVRLQ
-204 NSNIL
+204 NNSVNVLKKLVPQKGIYSFNYDLNNGYALYGSN
-209 LNSRTTLYKGLYSVT
+209 
-224 YKQNQSGY
+224 
-232 GLYETD
+232 

-248 KWRNIENELPT
+248 YWRNIDKELPLT
-259 LESTID
+259 QPVID
-265 EIYDYNESN
+265 EQINYNQVN
-274 VITSCKYYENNIK
+274 IIKYYESIEFNYQIK

-303 IALNVDYYTYVV
+303 ITLNVDYYTYVV

-321 EEDGNQTLS
+321 EGDGNQTLS
-330 INQTVP
+330 INQAVP
-336 SDHIL
+336 SDYTLI
-341 TLTDVNGVKY
+341 LTDVNGVNY

-365 DFESGIMYYN
+365 DFESGIMYYK

-387 NNSNPKKQLI
+387 NNANPKKQLI

-402 NINQMENSII
+402 NINQTENSII

-426 KCYSSRVALSRPS
+426 KCYNSRVTLSRPS

-444 NNAITLKERTEKKKN
+444 NNAITLKERTEKKN

-486 LNSENPSQYITN
+486 LNSENPSQDITN

-630 FSEQEFLTSA
+630 SSKQEFLTSA

-656 TEGTKIKVQTSYDTL
+656 TEGTKIKVQTSSDTL
-671 NINNSKVTF
+671 NISNSKVTF

>member
-95 YISYMVEQKTTAE
+95 YISYMTEQKTTAE

-124 EEAQQANLTAGII
+124 EEAQQANIVSGII
-137 FNQADNK
+137 
-144 FYIIKEG
+144 
-151 TITEYQNSSSSENL
+151 
-165 SNLDELYIEDMHIY
+165 YIEGDNSLYYIKDGNLTKYSTESIKQTSNNTFDEIFISDLHIY
-179 KDGTMKINSTELTFY
+179 KNGDMYINL
-194 IENNQTMTLQ
+194 NGQTVVRLQ
-204 NSNIL
+204 NNSVNVLKKLVPQKGIYSFNYDLNNGYALYGSN
-209 LNSRTTLYKGLYSVT
+209 
-224 YKQNQSGY
+224 
-232 GLYETD
+232 

-248 KWRNIENELPT
+248 YWRNIDKELPLT
-259 LESTID
+259 QPVID
-265 EIYDYNESN
+265 EQINYNQVN
-274 VITSCKYYENNIK
+274 IIKYYESIEFNYQIK

-303 IALNVDYYTYVV
+303 ITLNVDYYTYVV

-330 INQTVP
+330 INQAVP
-336 SDHIL
+336 SDYTLI
-341 TLTDVNGVKY
+341 LTDVNGVNY

-365 DFESGIMYYN
+365 DFESGIMYYK

-387 NNSNPKKQLI
+387 NNANPKKQLI

-402 NINQMENSII
+402 NINQTENSII

-426 KCYSSRVALSRPS
+426 KCYNSRVTLSRPS

-444 NNAITLKERTEKKKN
+444 NNAITLKERTEKKN

-486 LNSENPSQYITN
+486 LNSENPSQDITN

-556 YNQLIPIGTI
+556 CNQLIPIGTI

-630 FSEQEFLTSA
+630 SSKQEFLTSA

-656 TEGTKIKVQTSYDTL
+656 TEGTKIKVQTSSDTL
-671 NINNSKVTF
+671 NISNSKVTF

>member
-47 QSDNILFTVSTKNDI
+47 QSENILFTVSTKDDI

-82 TILQLSNTDSDTT
+82 TILQLSDSGTT
-95 YISYMVEQKTTAE
+95 YVSYMTEQETTAE

-124 EEAQQANLTAGII
+124 EEAQQANLSTGII

-144 FYIIKEG
+144 LYIVKEG
-151 TITEYQNSSSSENL
+151 TITEYQNSSSSGNL
-165 SNLDELYIEDMHIY
+165 SNLDELYIGDMHIY

-194 IENNQTMTLQ
+194 IEDNQTMTLQ

-209 LNSRTTLYKGLYSVT
+209 FNLRTTFYKGLYSIT
-224 YKQNQSGY
+224 YKQNESGY
-232 GLYETD
+232 GLYETN

-259 LESTID
+259 LESIID
-265 EIYDYNESN
+265 ETYDYNEVN
-274 VITSCKYYENNIK
+274 VITSCEGSEGQIK
-287 GFLKYPNQ
+287 GFLKYTNQ
-295 YKVGDYIF
+295 YKIGDYIYVSLK
-303 IALNVDYYTYVV
+303 IDYYTYIVA
-315 TITTSD
+315 ISTSENGD
-321 EEDGNQTLS
+321 TTLS

-336 SDHIL
+336 NGYIL
-341 TLTDVNGVKY
+341 TVYNTNGDKY
-351 SFSGSNTSITGKFN
+351 SFTGETTSTDSFQGTYSRAEMLYNGKVQ
-365 DFESGIMYYN
+365 S
-375 DIEQPEFKIVFG
+375 QFKIVFG
-387 NNSNPKKQLI
+387 DNTNPKKQLI
-397 EFKVL
+397 EFKIL
-402 NINQMENSII
+402 GINQEDNSITFNVEDENLRNSII
-412 FDANNESVKNFIID
+412 DGCSN
-426 KCYSSRVALSRPS
+426 SRVALSRPN

-444 NNAITLKERTEKKKN
+444 NNAVTLKERIEEKN
-459 ELTDET
+459 ELTDEI
-465 TISNITHTKIG
+465 TISDDIHTKIG
-476 EVSEKQFEKQ
+476 EISEKQFEKQ
-486 LNSENPSQYITN
+486 LNPEDTSQTN
-498 QERPNVGIY
+498 QERPSVGIY

-512 GLNPILYNSIF
+512 GLNPILYNGVF
-523 KGSYPK
+523 KGDYPK
-529 YTGNI
+529 YIGNI
-534 PEKPLDQ
+534 PEKLLDQ

-566 IMFNSIQ
+566 IMFNSTQ

-600 LLETNETDLDQNN
+600 SLGTNKTDLDQDN

-620 NLPDHSHGSL
+620 NLPNHSHGSP
-630 FSEQEFLTSA
+630 SSKQEFLTSA
-640 YLTKGSSEVS
+640 YLTKGSSGIS

-656 TEGTKIKVQTSYDTL
+656 TEGTEIKVQTSSDTL
-671 NINNSKVTF
+671 NISDSKTTF
-680 DNTPIKVEP
+680 DNKPIKVEP

>member
-1 MAQLFGKNYQET
+1 MAQLFGKNYQEA

-95 YISYMVEQKTTAE
+95 YISYMIEQKTTAE

-124 EEAQQANLTAGII
+124 EEAQQANIVSGII
-137 FNQADNK
+137 
-144 FYIIKEG
+144 
-151 TITEYQNSSSSENL
+151 
-165 SNLDELYIEDMHIY
+165 YIEGDNSLYYIKDGNLIKYSTESIKQTSNNTFDEIFISDLHIY
-179 KDGTMKINSTELTFY
+179 KNGDMYINL
-194 IENNQTMTLQ
+194 NDQTVVRLQ
-204 NSNIL
+204 NNSVNVLKKLVPQKGIYSFNYD
-209 LNSRTTLYKGLYSVT
+209 LN
-224 YKQNQSGY
+224 NGY
-232 GLYETD
+232 ALYESN

-248 KWRNIENELPT
+248 YWRNIDKELPLT
-259 LESTID
+259 QPVID
-265 EIYDYNESN
+265 EQINYNQVN
-274 VITSCKYYENNIK
+274 IIKYYESIESNYQIK

-330 INQTVP
+330 INQAVP

-387 NNSNPKKQLI
+387 NSSNPKKQLI

-402 NINQMENSII
+402 NINQIENSII

-426 KCYSSRVALSRPS
+426 KCYNSRVALSRPS

-444 NNAITLKERTEKKKN
+444 NNAITLKERTEKKN

-486 LNSENPSQYITN
+486 LNLSQDITN

-512 GLNPILYNSIF
+512 GLNPILHNSIF

-566 IMFNSIQ
+566 IMFNNIQ

-630 FSEQEFLTSA
+630 SSEQEFLTSA

-656 TEGTKIKVQTSYDTL
+656 TEGTKIKVQTSSDTL
-671 NINNSKVTF
+671 NISNSKVTF

>member
-1 MAQLFGKNYQET
+1 MAQLFGKNYQEA

-95 YISYMVEQKTTAE
+95 YISYMIEQKTTAE

-124 EEAQQANLTAGII
+124 EEAQQANIVSGII
-137 FNQADNK
+137 
-144 FYIIKEG
+144 
-151 TITEYQNSSSSENL
+151 
-165 SNLDELYIEDMHIY
+165 YIEGDNSLYYIKDGNLIKYSTESIKQTSNNTFDEIFISDLHIY
-179 KDGTMKINSTELTFY
+179 KNGDMYINL
-194 IENNQTMTLQ
+194 NDQTVVRLQ
-204 NSNIL
+204 NNSVNVLKKLVPQKDIYSFNYD
-209 LNSRTTLYKGLYSVT
+209 LN
-224 YKQNQSGY
+224 NGY
-232 GLYETD
+232 ALYESN

-248 KWRNIENELPT
+248 YWRNIDKELPLT
-259 LESTID
+259 QPVID
-265 EIYDYNESN
+265 EQINYNQAN
-274 VITSCKYYENNIK
+274 IIKYYESIESNYQIK

-303 IALNVDYYTYVV
+303 IALNVDYYTYIV

-321 EEDGNQTLS
+321 EEDGNQILS
-330 INQTVP
+330 INQAVP
-336 SDHIL
+336 SDYTLI
-341 TLTDVNGVKY
+341 LTDVNGVNY
-351 SFSGSNTSITGKFN
+351 SFSGSDTSITGKFN

-375 DIEQPEFKIVFG
+375 DIEQPGFKIVFG

-426 KCYSSRVALSRPS
+426 KCYNSRVALSRPS

-444 NNAITLKERTEKKKN
+444 NNAITLKERTEKKN

-486 LNSENPSQYITN
+486 LNLSQDITN

-566 IMFNSIQ
+566 IMFNNIQ

-630 FSEQEFLTSA
+630 SSEQEFLTSA

-656 TEGTKIKVQTSYDTL
+656 TEGTKIKVQTSSDTL
-671 NINNSKVTF
+671 NISNSKVTF

>member
-95 YISYMVEQKTTAE
+95 YISYMIEQKTTAE

-124 EEAQQANLTAGII
+124 EEAQQANIVSGII
-137 FNQADNK
+137 
-144 FYIIKEG
+144 
-151 TITEYQNSSSSENL
+151 
-165 SNLDELYIEDMHIY
+165 YIEGDNSLYYIKDGNLIKYSTESIKQTSNNTFDEIFISDLHIY
-179 KDGTMKINSTELTFY
+179 KNGDMYINL
-194 IENNQTMTLQ
+194 NDQTVVRLQ
-204 NSNIL
+204 NNSVNVLKKLVPQKDIYSFNYD
-209 LNSRTTLYKGLYSVT
+209 LN
-224 YKQNQSGY
+224 NGY
-232 GLYETD
+232 ALYESN

-248 KWRNIENELPT
+248 YWRNIDKELPLT
-259 LESTID
+259 QPVID
-265 EIYDYNESN
+265 EQINYNQVN
-274 VITSCKYYENNIK
+274 IIKYYESIESNYQIK

-365 DFESGIMYYN
+365 DFENGIMYYK

-387 NNSNPKKQLI
+387 NNANPKKQLI

-444 NNAITLKERTEKKKN
+444 NNAITLKERTEKKN

-486 LNSENPSQYITN
+486 LNLSQDITN

-541 TNDQNLLNLKWFKQL
+541 TNDQSLLNLKWFKQL

-566 IMFNSIQ
+566 IMFNNIQ

-630 FSEQEFLTSA
+630 SSEQEFLTSA

>member
-39 IKNGKLNS
+39 IKNGKLNN
-47 QSDNILFTVSTKNDI
+47 QSDNILFTVSTTNDI

-82 TILQLSNTDSDTT
+82 TILQLSDSGTT
-95 YISYMVEQKTTAE
+95 YISYMTGQKTTAE

-124 EEAQQANLTAGII
+124 EEAQQANIVSGII
-137 FNQADNK
+137 
-144 FYIIKEG
+144 
-151 TITEYQNSSSSENL
+151 
-165 SNLDELYIEDMHIY
+165 YIEGDNNLYYVKDGNLIKYSAESIKQTSSNTFDEIFISDLHIY
-179 KDGTMKINSTELTFY
+179 KNGDMY
-194 IENNQTMTLQ
+194 ISLNDQTAIRLQ
-204 NSNIL
+204 NNSVNIL
-209 LNSRTTLYKGLYSVT
+209 KKLVPQKDIYSFDHDLNKGYA
-224 YKQNQSGY
+224 
-232 GLYETD
+232 LYESN
-238 SKSILEVDSI
+238 SKSVLEVDSI
-248 KWRNIENELPT
+248 HWRNIDNELPT
-259 LESTID
+259 MESIID
-265 EIYDYNESN
+265 EQINYNQAN
-274 VITSCKYYENNIK
+274 IIKYYESIESTSQIK
-287 GFLKYPNQ
+287 GFLKYTNQ
-295 YKVGDYIF
+295 YKAGDYVF

-321 EEDGNQTLS
+321 NGDQTLS

-336 SDHIL
+336 LDYIL

-351 SFSGSNTSITGKFN
+351 SFSESNTSIIGKFN
-365 DFESGIMYYN
+365 DFKSGIMYYKG
-375 DIEQPEFKIVFG
+375 IEQPEFKIVFG
-387 NNSNPKKQLI
+387 NNANPKKQLI
-397 EFKVL
+397 EFKIL
-402 NINQMENSII
+402 NTNQTENSII
-412 FDANNESVKNFIID
+412 FDVNNESLRDSIVNG
-426 KCYSSRVALSRPS
+426 CYNSRVALSRPS

-444 NNAITLKERTEKKKN
+444 NNAITLKERTEKKN
-459 ELTDET
+459 ELTDKT

-476 EVSEKQFEKQ
+476 EISEKQFEKQ
-486 LNSENPSQYITN
+486 LNLKDTN

-541 TNDQNLLNLKWFKQL
+541 INDQNLLNLKWFKQL

-600 LLETNETDLDQNN
+600 SLKTNKTDLDQNN

-620 NLPDHSHGSL
+620 NLPNHSHGSL
-630 FSEQEFLTSA
+630 SSKQEFLTSA
-640 YLTKGSSEVS
+640 YLTKGSSGIS

-656 TEGTKIKVQTSYDTL
+656 TEGSEIKVATSSDTL
-671 NINNSKVTF
+671 NISDSKTTF
-680 DNTPIKVEP
+680 NNTPIKVEP

>member
-1 MAQLFGKNYQET
+1 MAQLFGKNYQEA

-95 YISYMVEQKTTAE
+95 YISYMIEQKTTAE

-124 EEAQQANLTAGII
+124 EEAQQANIVSGII
-137 FNQADNK
+137 
-144 FYIIKEG
+144 
-151 TITEYQNSSSSENL
+151 
-165 SNLDELYIEDMHIY
+165 YIEGDNSLYYIKDGNLIKYSTESIKQTSNNTFDEIFISDLHIY
-179 KDGTMKINSTELTFY
+179 KNGDMYINL
-194 IENNQTMTLQ
+194 NDQTVVRLQ
-204 NSNIL
+204 NNSVNVLKKLVPQKGIYSFNYD
-209 LNSRTTLYKGLYSVT
+209 LN
-224 YKQNQSGY
+224 NGY
-232 GLYETD
+232 ALYESN

-248 KWRNIENELPT
+248 YWRNIDKELPLT
-259 LESTID
+259 QPVID
-265 EIYDYNESN
+265 EQINYNQVN
-274 VITSCKYYENNIK
+274 IIKYYESIESNYQIK

-365 DFESGIMYYN
+365 DFENGIMYYK

-387 NNSNPKKQLI
+387 NNANPKKQLI

-444 NNAITLKERTEKKKN
+444 NNAITLKERTEKKN

-486 LNSENPSQYITN
+486 LNLSQDITN

-630 FSEQEFLTSA
+630 SSEQEFLTSA

-656 TEGTKIKVQTSYDTL
+656 TEGTKIKVQTSSDTL
-671 NINNSKVTF
+671 NISNSKVTF

>member
-82 TILQLSNTDSDTT
+82 TILQLSDSGTT
-95 YISYMVEQKTTAE
+95 YVSYMTEQKTTAE

-124 EEAQQANLTAGII
+124 EEAQQANVVSGII
-137 FNQADNK
+137 
-144 FYIIKEG
+144 
-151 TITEYQNSSSSENL
+151 
-165 SNLDELYIEDMHIY
+165 YIEGDNNLYYVKDGNLIKYSTESIKQTSSNTFDEIFISDLHIY
-179 KDGTMKINSTELTFY
+179 KNGDMYISLNDQTVIRLQNNSVNILKKLVPQKDIYSFDY
-194 IENNQTMTLQ
+194 DLNKGYALYENN
-204 NSNIL
+204 
-209 LNSRTTLYKGLYSVT
+209 
-224 YKQNQSGY
+224 
-232 GLYETD
+232 

-248 KWRNIENELPT
+248 HWRNIDNELPT
-259 LESTID
+259 MESIID
-265 EIYDYNESN
+265 EQINYNQAN
-274 VITSCKYYENNIK
+274 IIKYYESIESTSQIK
-287 GFLKYPNQ
+287 GFLKYTNQ
-295 YKVGDYIF
+295 YKVGDYVF
-303 IALNVDYYTYVV
+303 IALNADYYTYVV
-315 TITTSD
+315 TIATSD
-321 EEDGNQTLS
+321 NDDQTLS

-336 SDHIL
+336 IDYIL

-351 SFSGSNTSITGKFN
+351 SFSGSNTSIIGKFN
-365 DFESGIMYYN
+365 DFKSGIMYYN
-375 DIEQPEFKIVFG
+375 GIEQPEFRIVFG

-397 EFKVL
+397 EFKIL
-402 NINQMENSII
+402 NINQTENSII
-412 FDANNESVKNFIID
+412 FDVNNESLRDSIVNG
-426 KCYSSRVALSRPS
+426 CYNSRVALSRPS

-444 NNAITLKERTEKKKN
+444 NNAITLKERIEKKN
-459 ELTDET
+459 ELTDKT

-486 LNSENPSQYITN
+486 LNPSQDTTN

-566 IMFNSIQ
+566 IMFNSSQ
-573 NIPDGWHICDGTNG
+573 NIPDGWCICDGNNR
-587 TPNLIGKFIKAGT
+587 TPNLIDKFIKAGT
-600 LLETNETDLDQNN
+600 ALKEESV
-613 YLTINQE
+613 E
-620 NLPDHSHGSL
+620 
-630 FSEQEFLTSA
+630 
-640 YLTKGSSEVS
+640 LTKYTNSTETPGETTS
-650 GTFYSA
+650 GQ
-656 TEGTKIKVQTSYDTL
+656 TE
-671 NINNSKVTF
+671 
-680 DNTPIKVEP
+680 DNKYKLD
-689 NAYSLI
+689 AYSLI

>member
-1 MAQLFGKNYQET
+1 MAQLFGKNYQEA

-95 YISYMVEQKTTAE
+95 YISYMIEQKTTAE

-330 INQTVP
+330 INQAVP
-336 SDHIL
+336 SNYTLI
-341 TLTDVNGVKY
+341 LTDVNGVNY

-387 NNSNPKKQLI
+387 NNANPKKQLI

-402 NINQMENSII
+402 NINQTENSII
-412 FDANNESVKNFIID
+412 FDVNNESVKNFIID
-426 KCYSSRVALSRPS
+426 KCYNSRVALSRPS

-444 NNAITLKERTEKKKN
+444 NNAITLKERTEKKN

-486 LNSENPSQYITN
+486 LNPSQDITN

-630 FSEQEFLTSA
+630 SSEQEFLTSA

-656 TEGTKIKVQTSYDTL
+656 TEGTKIKIQTSSDTL
-671 NINNSKVTF
+671 NISNSKVTF

>member
-1 MAQLFGKNYQET
+1 MAQLFGKNYQEA

-95 YISYMVEQKTTAE
+95 YISYMIEQKTTAE

-124 EEAQQANLTAGII
+124 EEAQQANIVSGII
-137 FNQADNK
+137 
-144 FYIIKEG
+144 
-151 TITEYQNSSSSENL
+151 
-165 SNLDELYIEDMHIY
+165 YIEGDNSLYYIKDGNLIKYSTESIKQTSNNTFDEIFISDLHIY
-179 KDGTMKINSTELTFY
+179 KNGDMYINL
-194 IENNQTMTLQ
+194 NDQTVVRLQ
-204 NSNIL
+204 NNSVNVLKKLVPQKDIYSFNYD
-209 LNSRTTLYKGLYSVT
+209 LN
-224 YKQNQSGY
+224 NGY
-232 GLYETD
+232 ALYESN

-248 KWRNIENELPT
+248 YWRNIDRELPLT
-259 LESTID
+259 QPVID
-265 EIYDYNESN
+265 EQINYNQAN
-274 VITSCKYYENNIK
+274 IIKYYESIESNYQIK

-303 IALNVDYYTYVV
+303 IALNVDYYTYIV

-330 INQTVP
+330 INQAVP
-336 SDHIL
+336 SDYTLI
-341 TLTDVNGVKY
+341 LTDVNGVNY
-351 SFSGSNTSITGKFN
+351 SFSGSDTSITGKFN

-426 KCYSSRVALSRPS
+426 KCYNSRVALSRPS

-444 NNAITLKERTEKKKN
+444 NNAITLKERTEKKN

-486 LNSENPSQYITN
+486 LNLSQDITN

-566 IMFNSIQ
+566 IMFNNIQ

-630 FSEQEFLTSA
+630 SSEQEFLTSA

-656 TEGTKIKVQTSYDTL
+656 TEGTKIKVQTSSDTL
-671 NINNSKVTF
+671 NISNSKVTF

>member
-1 MAQLFGKNYQET
+1 MAQLFGKNYQEA

-95 YISYMVEQKTTAE
+95 YISYMIEQKTTAE

-124 EEAQQANLTAGII
+124 EEAQQANIVSGII
-137 FNQADNK
+137 
-144 FYIIKEG
+144 
-151 TITEYQNSSSSENL
+151 
-165 SNLDELYIEDMHIY
+165 YIEGDNSLYYIKDGNLIKYSTESIKQTSNNTFDEIFISDLHIY
-179 KDGTMKINSTELTFY
+179 KNGDMYINL
-194 IENNQTMTLQ
+194 NDQTVVRLQ
-204 NSNIL
+204 NNSVNVLKKLVPQKGIYSFNYD
-209 LNSRTTLYKGLYSVT
+209 LN
-224 YKQNQSGY
+224 NGY
-232 GLYETD
+232 ALYESN

-248 KWRNIENELPT
+248 YWRNIDKELPLT
-259 LESTID
+259 QPVID
-265 EIYDYNESN
+265 EQINYNQVN
-274 VITSCKYYENNIK
+274 IIKYYESIESNYQIK

-330 INQTVP
+330 INQAVP

-387 NNSNPKKQLI
+387 NSSNPKKQLI

-444 NNAITLKERTEKKKN
+444 NNAITLKERTEKKN

-512 GLNPILYNSIF
+512 GLNPILHNSIF

-566 IMFNSIQ
+566 IMFNNIQ

-630 FSEQEFLTSA
+630 SSEQEFLTSA

-656 TEGTKIKVQTSYDTL
+656 TEGTKIKVQTSSDTL
-671 NINNSKVTF
+671 NISNSKVTF

>member
-1 MAQLFGKNYQET
+1 MYISLNDQTAI
-13 GKSSSPLLLRSNG
+13 R
-26 EIKLQWGNKFIDL
+26 LQN
-39 IKNGKLNS
+39 NS
-47 QSDNILFTVSTKNDI
+47 VNILKKLVPQKDI
-62 NKDGIYL
+62 YSFDHDLNK
-69 VTEDNSIWFSLNG
+69 
-82 TILQLSNTDSDTT
+82 
-95 YISYMVEQKTTAE
+95 
-108 QKYQALTNIG
+108 
-118 FYYKTL
+118 
-124 EEAQQANLTAGII
+124 
-137 FNQADNK
+137 
-144 FYIIKEG
+144 
-151 TITEYQNSSSSENL
+151 
-165 SNLDELYIEDMHIY
+165 
-179 KDGTMKINSTELTFY
+179 
-194 IENNQTMTLQ
+194 
-204 NSNIL
+204 
-209 LNSRTTLYKGLYSVT
+209 
-224 YKQNQSGY
+224 GY
-232 GLYETD
+232 ALYESN
-238 SKSILEVDSI
+238 SKSVLEVDSI
-248 KWRNIENELPT
+248 HWRNIDNELPT
-259 LESTID
+259 MESIID
-265 EIYDYNESN
+265 EQINYNQAN
-274 VITSCKYYENNIK
+274 IIKYYESIESTSQIK
-287 GFLKYPNQ
+287 GFLKYTNQ
-295 YKVGDYIF
+295 YKAGDYVF

-321 EEDGNQTLS
+321 NGDQTLS

-336 SDHIL
+336 SEYIL

-351 SFSGSNTSITGKFN
+351 SFSESNTSIIGKFN
-365 DFESGIMYYN
+365 DFKSGIMYYN
-375 DIEQPEFKIVFG
+375 GIEQPEFKIVFG
-387 NNSNPKKQLI
+387 NNANPKKQLI
-397 EFKVL
+397 EFKIL
-402 NINQMENSII
+402 NTNQTENSII
-412 FDANNESVKNFIID
+412 FDVNNESLRNSIVNG
-426 KCYSSRVALSRPS
+426 CYNSRVALSRPS

-444 NNAITLKERTEKKKN
+444 NNAITLKERTEKKN
-459 ELTDET
+459 ELTDKT

-486 LNSENPSQYITN
+486 LNLKDTN

-541 TNDQNLLNLKWFKQL
+541 INDQNLLNLKWFKQL

-600 LLETNETDLDQNN
+600 SLKTNKTDLDQNN

-620 NLPDHSHGSL
+620 NLPNHSHGSL
-630 FSEQEFLTSA
+630 SSKQEFLTSA
-640 YLTKGSSEVS
+640 YLTKGSSGIS

-656 TEGTKIKVQTSYDTL
+656 TEGSEIKVATSSDTL
-671 NINNSKVTF
+671 NISDSKTTF
-680 DNTPIKVEP
+680 NNTPIKVEP

>member
-47 QSDNILFTVSTKNDI
+47 QSDNILSTVSTKNDI

-95 YISYMVEQKTTAE
+95 YISYMIEQKTTAE

-124 EEAQQANLTAGII
+124 EEAQQANIVSGII
-137 FNQADNK
+137 
-144 FYIIKEG
+144 
-151 TITEYQNSSSSENL
+151 
-165 SNLDELYIEDMHIY
+165 YIEGDNSLYYIKDGNLTKYSTESIKQTSSNTFDEIFISDLHIY
-179 KDGTMKINSTELTFY
+179 KNGDMYINR
-194 IENNQTMTLQ
+194 NDQTVVRLQ
-204 NSNIL
+204 NNSVNVLKKLVPQKDIYSFNYD
-209 LNSRTTLYKGLYSVT
+209 LN
-224 YKQNQSGY
+224 NGY
-232 GLYETD
+232 ALYESD

-248 KWRNIENELPT
+248 YWRNIDKELPLT
-259 LESTID
+259 QSVID
-265 EIYDYNESN
+265 EQIDYNQAN
-274 VITSCKYYENNIK
+274 VIKYYESIESNYQIK

-303 IALNVDYYTYVV
+303 IALNVDYYTYIV

-330 INQTVP
+330 INQAVP

-351 SFSGSNTSITGKFN
+351 SFSGSDTSITGKFE
-365 DFESGIMYYN
+365 DFESGTMYYN
-375 DIEQPEFKIVFG
+375 GIEQPEFRVVFG
-387 NNSNPKKQLI
+387 ENANFKKQLI
-397 EFKVL
+397 EFKIL
-402 NINQMENSII
+402 DISQAENYII
-412 FDANNESVKNFIID
+412 FNADNENLRDSIID
-426 KCYSSRVALSRPS
+426 KCYNSRVALSRPS

-444 NNAITLKERTEKKKN
+444 NNAITLKERTEKKN
-459 ELTDET
+459 ELTDKT
-465 TISNITHTKIG
+465 TISNSTHTKIG

-486 LNSENPSQYITN
+486 LNLSQGTTN

-566 IMFNSIQ
+566 IMFNNIQ

-630 FSEQEFLTSA
+630 SSEQEFLTSA

-656 TEGTKIKVQTSYDTL
+656 TEGTKIKVQTSSDTL
-671 NINNSKVTF
+671 NISNSKVTF

>member
-1 MAQLFGKNYQET
+1 MAQLFGKNYQEA

-95 YISYMVEQKTTAE
+95 YISYMIEQKTTAE

-124 EEAQQANLTAGII
+124 EEAQQANIVSGII
-137 FNQADNK
+137 
-144 FYIIKEG
+144 
-151 TITEYQNSSSSENL
+151 
-165 SNLDELYIEDMHIY
+165 YIEGDNSLYYIKDGNLIKYSTESIKQTSNNTFDEIFISDLHIY
-179 KDGTMKINSTELTFY
+179 KNGDMYINL
-194 IENNQTMTLQ
+194 NDQTVVRLQ
-204 NSNIL
+204 NNSVNVLKKLVPQKGIYSFNYD
-209 LNSRTTLYKGLYSVT
+209 LN
-224 YKQNQSGY
+224 NGY
-232 GLYETD
+232 ALYESN

-248 KWRNIENELPT
+248 YWRNIDKELPLT
-259 LESTID
+259 QPVID
-265 EIYDYNESN
+265 EQINYNQVN
-274 VITSCKYYENNIK
+274 IIKYYESIESNYQIK

-365 DFESGIMYYN
+365 DFENGIMYYK

-387 NNSNPKKQLI
+387 NNANPKKQLI

-412 FDANNESVKNFIID
+412 FDANNEGVKNFIID

-444 NNAITLKERTEKKKN
+444 NNAITLKERTEKKN

>member
-1 MAQLFGKNYQET
+1 MAQLFGKNYQEA

-95 YISYMVEQKTTAE
+95 YISYMIEQKTTAE

-124 EEAQQANLTAGII
+124 EEAQQANIVSGII
-137 FNQADNK
+137 
-144 FYIIKEG
+144 
-151 TITEYQNSSSSENL
+151 
-165 SNLDELYIEDMHIY
+165 YIEGDNSLYYIKDGNLIKYSTESIKQTSNNTFDEIFISDLHIY
-179 KDGTMKINSTELTFY
+179 KNGDMYINL
-194 IENNQTMTLQ
+194 NDQTVVRLQ
-204 NSNIL
+204 NNSVNVLKKLVPQKDIYSFNYD
-209 LNSRTTLYKGLYSVT
+209 LN
-224 YKQNQSGY
+224 NGY
-232 GLYETD
+232 ALYESN

-248 KWRNIENELPT
+248 YWRNIDRELPLT
-259 LESTID
+259 QPVID
-265 EIYDYNESN
+265 EQINYNQAN
-274 VITSCKYYENNIK
+274 IIKYYESIESNYQIK

-303 IALNVDYYTYVV
+303 IALNVDYYTYIV

-330 INQTVP
+330 INQAVP
-336 SDHIL
+336 SDYTLI
-341 TLTDVNGVKY
+341 LTDVNGVNY
-351 SFSGSNTSITGKFN
+351 SFSGSDTSITGKFN

-387 NNSNPKKQLI
+387 NNSNSNPKKQLI

-426 KCYSSRVALSRPS
+426 KCYNSRVALSRPS

-444 NNAITLKERTEKKKN
+444 NNAITLKERTEKKN

-476 EVSEKQFEKQ
+476 EVSEIV
-486 LNSENPSQYITN
+486 LYLVPISIS
-498 QERPNVGIY
+498 VGCA
-507 SDNLI
+507 SLSKHLANL
-512 GLNPILYNSIF
+512 
-523 KGSYPK
+523 
-529 YTGNI
+529 
-534 PEKPLDQ
+534 
-541 TNDQNLLNLKWFKQL
+541 
-556 YNQLIPIGTI
+556 
-566 IMFNSIQ
+566 
-573 NIPDGWHICDGTNG
+573 
-587 TPNLIGKFIKAGT
+587 
-600 LLETNETDLDQNN
+600 
-613 YLTINQE
+613 
-620 NLPDHSHGSL
+620 
-630 FSEQEFLTSA
+630 
-640 YLTKGSSEVS
+640 
-650 GTFYSA
+650 
-656 TEGTKIKVQTSYDTL
+656 
-671 NINNSKVTF
+671 
-680 DNTPIKVEP
+680 
-689 NAYSLI
+689 
-695 FIMKY
+695 
-700 KDLD
+700 

>member
-82 TILQLSNTDSDTT
+82 TILQLSDSGTT
-95 YISYMVEQKTTAE
+95 YVSYMTEQKTTAE

-124 EEAQQANLTAGII
+124 EEAQQANIVSGII
-137 FNQADNK
+137 
-144 FYIIKEG
+144 
-151 TITEYQNSSSSENL
+151 
-165 SNLDELYIEDMHIY
+165 YIEGDNNLYYVKDGNLIKYSTESIKQTSSNTFDEIFISDLHIY
-179 KDGTMKINSTELTFY
+179 KNGDMYISLNDQTIIRLQNNSVNILKKLVPQKDIYSFDY
-194 IENNQTMTLQ
+194 DLNKGYALYENN
-204 NSNIL
+204 
-209 LNSRTTLYKGLYSVT
+209 
-224 YKQNQSGY
+224 
-232 GLYETD
+232 

-248 KWRNIENELPT
+248 HWRNIDNELPT
-259 LESTID
+259 MESIID
-265 EIYDYNESN
+265 EQINYNQAN
-274 VITSCKYYENNIK
+274 IIKYYEPIESTSQIK
-287 GFLKYPNQ
+287 GFLKYTNQ
-295 YKVGDYIF
+295 YKVGDYVF
-303 IALNVDYYTYVV
+303 IALNADYYTYVV

-321 EEDGNQTLS
+321 NGDQTLS

-336 SDHIL
+336 IDYIL

-351 SFSGSNTSITGKFN
+351 SFSGSNTSIIGKFN
-365 DFESGIMYYN
+365 DFKSGIMYYN
-375 DIEQPEFKIVFG
+375 GIEQPEFRIVFG

-397 EFKVL
+397 EFKIL
-402 NINQMENSII
+402 NINQTENSII
-412 FDANNESVKNFIID
+412 FDVNNESLRDSIVNG
-426 KCYSSRVALSRPS
+426 CYNSRVALSRPS

-444 NNAITLKERTEKKKN
+444 NNAITLKERIEKKN
-459 ELTDET
+459 ELTDKT

-486 LNSENPSQYITN
+486 LNPSQDTTN

-566 IMFNSIQ
+566 IMFNSSQ
-573 NIPDGWHICDGTNG
+573 NIPDGWCICDGSNG
-587 TPNLIGKFIKAGT
+587 TPNLIGKFIKAGNSLT
-600 LLETNETDLDQNN
+600 PNKTDLDQNN
-613 YLTINQE
+613 YLTIKQE
-620 NLPDHSHGSL
+620 NLPNHSHGSL
-630 FSEQEFLTSA
+630 SSDQKFLTSA
-640 YLTKGSSEVS
+640 YLTVGSSGIS

-656 TEGTKIKVQTSYDTL
+656 TEGKEIKVETTSRTL
-671 NINNSKVTF
+671 NISDSKTTF
-680 DNTPIKVEP
+680 NNTPIKVEP